1 MAQVN
6 HGLPF
11 DVREDGAAIDG
22 RVADRAQVMS
32 ELAMC
37 SCYAW
42 EHAERYTGEQVFG
55 GIRERIHSNPL
66 GVWRTR

>member
-11 DVREDGAAIDG
+11 DVREHGAAIDG
-22 RVADRAQVMS
+22 RVADRAQIMS

-37 SCYAW
+37 SRYAR

-55 GIRERIHSNPL
+55 AIRERIIA
-66 GVWRTR
+66 VR